1 MHANSLGGIR
11 MNFEEFKHQLQ
22 NCRYCQRFGIEP
34 KPFVGREKSEK
45 SAKIVQVSQQP
56 SKSASESG
64 IPFSDASGR
73 KLIDEWYKIPRDVFL
88 NPKLFYITGVA
99 HCYSSN
105 EKVARRLR
113 RECSKKWLKQELSF
127 LNPRLYIIIGK
138 PAANFFFPDKKFTKL
153 AEFVFQNHVVKNR
166 TAFVLPHPS
175 PLAAWWLTKYPKFE
189 SDRLNDIR
197 KAVHEAIREFL
208 EKH

>member
-1 MHANSLGGIR
+1 

-34 KPFVGREKSEK
+34 KPFVGKEKSEK

-56 SKSASESG
+56 SKNASESG

-73 KLIDEWYKIPRDVFL
+73 KLINEWYKIPRKSFD

-99 HCYSSN
+99 HCYSPDK
-105 EKVARRLR
+105 KVTARLQ

-127 LNPRLYIIIGK
+127 LDPYLYIIIGAR
-138 PAANFFFPDKKFTKL
+138 AANFFFPDRNFTEL
-153 AEFVFQNHVVKNR
+153 VFQNLVLKNR

-175 PLAAWWLTKYPKFE
+175 PANKKWLKVNPKFQ

>member
-1 MHANSLGGIR
+1 MD
-11 MNFEEFKHQLQ
+11 FEEFKHQLQ

-34 KPFVGREKSEK
+34 KPFVGKEKSEK

-99 HCYSSN
+99 HCYSPN
-105 EKVARRLR
+105 KKVAARLQ
-113 RECSKKWLKQELSF
+113 RECSKKWLEQELSF
-127 LNPRLYIIIGK
+127 LDPCLYIIIGK
-138 PAANFFFPDKKFTKL
+138 PAADFFFPNKKYI
-153 AEFVFQNHVVKNR
+153 AELVFQNHVWKNK

-175 PLAAWWLTKYPKFE
+175 SNNNRWFKDNPKFQ